1 MEIPAHIIRFAKDT
15 RFPTVEYVG
24 RWNEYAVYS
33 GSDPDFPYVGMP
45 QYVLSKEG
53 DKPRWAT
60 PDETEEIMQHFS

>member
-1 MEIPAHIIRFAKDT
+1 MEISAHILRFAKDEG
-15 RFPTVEYVG
+15 FPQVEHLG
-24 RWNEYAVYS
+24 RWNDLELYAA
-33 GSDPDFPYVGMP
+33 SDPDFPYVGMP